1 LGVGRNRD
9 QKLKREEEMR
19 LDKVKSDYEKRRL
32 ARERGERAE
41 RDLKQELERQKADR
55 AKTAED
61 LRREREA
68 HEHKRKMEEV
78 RDCTLAVLDNMLT
91 CTPSFNNGERLC
103 RRLGSS
109 KKL

>member
-1 LGVGRNRD
+1 LGIGRERD
-9 QKLKREEEMR
+9 QELDREEEMR
-19 LDKVKSDYEKRRL
+19 LDKVKLDYERRRL
-32 ARERGERAE
+32 ARERSERAE
-41 RDLKQELERQKADR
+41 RDMKQELERQKADR

-68 HEHKRKMEEV
+68 DEHKRKMEEV
-78 RDCTLAVLDNMLT
+78 RDCTLAVLDNLLMF
-91 CTPSFNNGERLC
+91 TPSFNNGERLC

>member
-1 LGVGRNRD
+1 MGIGRDRD
-9 QKLKREEEMR
+9 QELEREEEMR
-19 LDKVKSDYEKRRL
+19 LDKVKLDYERRRL
-32 ARERGERAE
+32 ARERSERAE
-41 RDLKQELERQKADR
+41 RDMKQELERQKADR

-68 HEHKRKMEEV
+68 DEHKRKMEEV
-78 RDCTLAVLDNMLT
+78 RDCTLAVLDNLLT
-91 CTPSFNNGERLC
+91 CTHSFNNGEGR